1 MEFSGK
7 PVPVDW
13 DAVESWLGLPL
24 PGDYKAIASAHG
36 PLDIGE
42 FVWLHVPCVE
52 AGRFDWGEWVK
63 QTRSVADAPPHLVPW
78 GATRGGGYLFWDSS
92 VDADPAR
99 WPVVGFGHDTGW
111 HDYGTSLSGLLE
123 EAVRTA
129 LPGLGLLPASARRTA
144 FLPDARPWT
153 PPPPV
158 DSSPGRGRALAGGT
172 GLATLR
178 ELVVPPA
185 HPVLGERTWEWLYGE
200 LGTSLPADYVA
211 LMETYGSGTF
221 AGWLRVWAPLDPHG
235 LLDMSEGA
243 LDGNRQLRAEFPEY
257 HPLPLWPEPG
267 GFLPFG
273 DSIDGDQLGWLTRG
287 EPDGWP
293 LIFAPRHAGQGPPLD
308 GPLADTLLE
317 WLRGRLVVP
326 GLCRFGRCDDP
337 LGYAGFAP
345 AEVTV

>member
-13 DAVESWLGLPL
+13 DAAESWLGLPL

-153 PPPPV
+153 PPSPV
-158 DSSPGRGRALAGGT
+158 DSSPGRRRALAGGT

-221 AGWLRVWAPLDPHG
+221 AGWLRVWAPLDRTACWTCPRARSTATG
-235 LLDMSEGA
+235 SCGRSSPSTTRCRCGRSPAGSCRSATRSTATSSGGSRGA
-243 LDGNRQLRAEFPEY
+243 SRTDGR
-257 HPLPLWPEPG
+257 
-267 GFLPFG
+267 
-273 DSIDGDQLGWLTRG
+273 
-287 EPDGWP
+287 
-293 LIFAPRHAGQGPPLD
+293 
-308 GPLADTLLE
+308 
-317 WLRGRLVVP
+317 
-326 GLCRFGRCDDP
+326 
-337 LGYAGFAP
+337 
-345 AEVTV
+345 